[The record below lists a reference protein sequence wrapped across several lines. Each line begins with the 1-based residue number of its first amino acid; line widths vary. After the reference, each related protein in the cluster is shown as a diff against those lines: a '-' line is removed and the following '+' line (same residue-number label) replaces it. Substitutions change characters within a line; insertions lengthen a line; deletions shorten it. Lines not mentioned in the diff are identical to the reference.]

1 MENNTQQ
8 NQEQEK
14 KSKTIL
20 GRLKEGGRLGGKIL
34 RGAKTTIKLSL
45 TALTLGTAGYVYKQ
59 FHKSPEEIREETKV
73 TMEESKKAVEEA
85 IQKDFGTN
93 DVAKAVSKVGGK
105 IAETGASHGGAL
117 RAWIAEKLQKTD

>member
-20 GRLKEGGRLGGKIL
+20 GRLTKASRVGGKIL
-34 RGAKTTIKLSL
+34 SGIKTGIRISL
-45 TALTLGTAGYVYKQ
+45 TALTLGTAGYVYRQ
-59 FHKSPEEIREETKV
+59 FHKSPEEIHEETQVK
-73 TMEESKKAVEEA
+73 MEESKKAVEEA

-93 DVAKAVSKVGGK
+93 DVAKAVGKVGGK

-117 RAWIAEKLQKTD
+117 RKWIAEKLQKQ